1 MKMTFG
7 GLGGSSRGIYIRL
20 GPGSGSVWAYNIK
33 SAQTDPAMC
42 NNETCLLFDSKHGT
56 PCLPFR
62 NVETSTLLQ
71 WSIILRDLELNASSE
86 ERITQMG
93 AFICTLSLT
102 SGGSIEQGTREHSM
116 FKDSTLMYRRLA
128 EHRKTVMTMQ
138 SKTETLWLGDLND
151 LLEAEWHQLVMCGLK
166 SSMQRMS
173 QSFGR
178 YANHWLHVHWSLNS
192 HNSEPSLPGS
202 FPLSESR
209 MKLRR
214 ELSSTRLGW
223 LNSMNGYDATLQQSH
238 LEVSELA
245 ALGSY
250 PVARPPAVLLGCQS
264 LAHTPPSLRPPAS
277 GGPPCSGLTSI
288 CRTKKITCGIRAFP
302 NGQDHLGPLSRK
314 ACLLRRPL

>member
-1 MKMTFG
+1 
-7 GLGGSSRGIYIRL
+7 
-20 GPGSGSVWAYNIK
+20 
-33 SAQTDPAMC
+33 
-42 NNETCLLFDSKHGT
+42 
-56 PCLPFR
+56 
-62 NVETSTLLQ
+62 
-71 WSIILRDLELNASSE
+71 
-86 ERITQMG
+86 
-93 AFICTLSLT
+93 
-102 SGGSIEQGTREHSM
+102 
-116 FKDSTLMYRRLA
+116 MYRRLA

-202 FPLSESR
+202 FPLSECR

-264 LAHTPPSLRPPAS
+264 LAHTPPSLRPLAS